1 MSKRVILLV
10 AAVALIAAGCGR
22 SDASGVATL
31 EDSTSTTSAT
41 ESQDSLAGDEARI
54 MEFSQCMRDNG
65 VAEFPDAV
73 VSEGGAIDFGGFE
86 QFDEFDQDDMEAAF
100 DVCVDRL
107 EGLSFA
113 PGGVNFD
120 FTEIQD
126 TLLVFAECMRDNG
139 FDLPDPDFSN
149 FDLAGGVG
157 PFGEINPTEP
167 DFEEA
172 LEACQD
178 IFANLPFGG

>member
-1 MSKRVILLV
+1 MSKRVLLLV
-10 AAVALIAAGCGR
+10 AAVALLAAACGD

-86 QFDEFDQDDMEAAF
+86 PFDQFGRAGREASF
-100 DVCVDRL
+100 TVC
-107 EGLSFA
+107 S
-113 PGGVNFD
+113 
-120 FTEIQD
+120 
-126 TLLVFAECMRDNG
+126 
-139 FDLPDPDFSN
+139 
-149 FDLAGGVG
+149 
-157 PFGEINPTEP
+157 
-167 DFEEA
+167 
-172 LEACQD
+172 
-178 IFANLPFGG
+178 

>member
-1 MSKRVILLV
+1 MSKLVILLV
-10 AAVALIAAGCGR
+10 AAVAIIATACGG
-22 SDASGVATL
+22 SDANRVATL

-41 ESQDSLAGDEARI
+41 ESQDALAGDEAHL

-65 VAEFPDAV
+65 VVEFPDAV
-73 VSEGGAIDFGGFE
+73 VSEDGAVDFGGFE

-100 DVCVDRL
+100 EVCVDRL
-107 EGLSFA
+107 AGLSFA
-113 PGGVNFD
+113 PGGANFD

-126 TLLVFAECMRDNG
+126 TLLEFAQCMRDNG

-149 FDLAGGVG
+149 FDLAGVG
-157 PFGEINPTEP
+157 PFGEIDPTEP
-167 DFEEA
+167 GFEEA

-178 IFANLPFGG
+178 IFSDLPFGG